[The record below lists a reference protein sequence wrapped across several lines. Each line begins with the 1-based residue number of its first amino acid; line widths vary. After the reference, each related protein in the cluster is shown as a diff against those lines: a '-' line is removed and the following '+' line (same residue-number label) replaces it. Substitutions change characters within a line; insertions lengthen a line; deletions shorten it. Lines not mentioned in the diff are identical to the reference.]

1 MASSGVTG
9 LVDYRS
15 SPERDWITA
24 SSQSQPRQGATLARS
39 LLICPLLAAGLAAL
53 VISLGGEGQPGLTLA
68 VERPVLIPSPGSRV
82 AQRPTASENATDS
95 AVSPTNA
102 DLLYAR
108 LDRVPLDFLVPD
120 PSLPT
125 AGDPEDILEF
135 GPMRIRRHLVAT
147 IVKAAKATGVDP
159 VLLMAIADKESS
171 FATHVKAKTSSATG
185 LFQFID
191 ATWLKVMRDFGAKH
205 GMAAEAKAIVI
216 VDDEF
221 TVVDAAE
228 KTRILE
234 LRRDPMLSALMA
246 GEMLNRDRARIAQR
260 IGRDLTHGEVY
271 LAHFLGPND
280 AERFM
285 AKVVEEPK
293 TAAAR
298 LLPRPARANKPIFF
312 ARAGRK
318 ARSLSVAEV
327 HEKFEDMITRRT
339 QRYRDAPE
347 RLGAAAAYAEM
358 R

>member
-1 MASSGVTG
+1 MASSGATG
-9 LVDYRS
+9 LLNYRS

-24 SSQSQPRQGATLARS
+24 SSKSEPRKGAALART

-53 VISLGGEGQPGLTLA
+53 VISLGGEEKPGLTLA
-68 VERPVLIPSPGSRV
+68 VERPVLIPSPRI
-82 AQRPTASENATDS
+82 AQRPAPPASAADT

-147 IVKAAKATGVDP
+147 IVKAAKTTGVDP

-171 FATHVKAKTSSATG
+171 FATHVRAKTSSATG

-191 ATWLKVMRDFGAKH
+191 ATWLKVVRDFGARH
-205 GMAAEAKAIVI
+205 GMEAEAKAIVI
-216 VDDEF
+216 IDDEF
-221 TVVDAAE
+221 TVADAAE
-228 KTRILE
+228 KARILE

-293 TAAAR
+293 AAAAR

-339 QRYRDAPE
+339 QRYRDVPE
-347 RLGAAAAYAEM
+347 RLGAAAYAEM